1 MGRKII
7 GVTVGTTVSARWI
20 KEKINPV
27 TSVNGVMADE
37 NGNVQTELS
46 EEEVQNIVDHALRE
60 AKESGAFDGK
70 DGQDGKDGK
79 DGADGYTPRK
89 GVDYFDG
96 KDGQNGKDG
105 YTPIKGVDYFDGLNG
120 KDGADGKNGTD
131 GKDGKDGYTP
141 VKGVDYFD
149 GRDGKDGYTPV
160 KGKDYFDG
168 ANGKDGKDGVN
179 GVDGKD
185 GVDGYSPVK
194 GKDYWTDA
202 ERAAMVSDVIA
213 ALPVYNGEVENECT
227 QHIEDNGVVTKTA
240 TCTRTGIR
248 QYSCSNCGAFI
259 RDEVIPALGHT
270 WRYYEDES
278 ASSGMSRECTICHEI
293 EEDV

>member
-7 GVTVGTTVSARWI
+7 GVTVGTTVSANWI
-20 KEKINPV
+20 REKINPV

-46 EEEVQNIVDHALRE
+46 EEEVQNIVDHALQE

-70 DGQDGKDGK
+70 DGRDGEDGN
-79 DGADGYTPRK
+79 DGYTPQK

-120 KDGADGKNGTD
+120 KDG
-131 GKDGKDGYTP
+131 YTP

-149 GRDGKDGYTPV
+149 GRDGKNGVDGKDGYTPV

-185 GVDGYSPVK
+185 GVDGYSPVR

-202 ERAAMVSDVIA
+202 DRAAMVSDVIA

-227 QHIEDNGVVTKTA
+227 QHIEDNGVVTKAA
-240 TCTRTGIR
+240 TCTRTGIL
-248 QYSCSNCGAFI
+248 QYSCSKCGAFI